1 MMTTADLCDTREDA
15 RVCELDFSSYGGRRA
30 FEGRIRTVRCF
41 EDFGLLRKLVEQPGE
56 GCVLVVDGGGSV
68 VRAIFGAT
76 MAGIAVDKGWSG
88 IVVNGAIR
96 DSAELIAL
104 DLGVKALALHPR
116 RGAKLGTG
124 EVDVPVQMGGIT
136 IAPGEWMVADED
148 GVIVL
153 PVRPT

>member
-1 MMTTADLCDTREDA
+1 MKATADLCDEREDV
-15 RVCELDFSSYGGRRA
+15 RVCELGFSSYGGRRA
-30 FEGRIRTVRCF
+30 FEGRVRTIRCF
-41 EDFGLLRKLVEQPGE
+41 EDFGLLRKLVEEPGG

-68 VRAIFGAT
+68 ARAIFGAT

-88 IVVNGAIR
+88 IVFNGAIR

-116 RGAKLGTG
+116 RGTKLGSG

-136 IAPGEWMVADED
+136 IAPGEWLVADED
-148 GVIVL
+148 GVIVMPGKPL
-153 PVRPT
+153 